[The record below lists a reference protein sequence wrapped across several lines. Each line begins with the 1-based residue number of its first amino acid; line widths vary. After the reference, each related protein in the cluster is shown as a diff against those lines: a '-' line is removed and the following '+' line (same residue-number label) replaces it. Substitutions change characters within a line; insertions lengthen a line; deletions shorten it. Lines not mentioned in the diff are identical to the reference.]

1 MLEPIVKNIIEKL
14 KPLANQYID
23 KSTLRNVIYMTI
35 AMVLFMLGM
44 LLYGIILNIREDSLA
59 ESLREKGFEKLVDSN
74 LIIDRENY
82 TLNLYE
88 DTVLVKSY
96 RVSFG
101 KNVHKAKYRAG
112 DDATPVGEYK
122 ICSIDSSQS
131 YTRIFRLNYPNI
143 DDASNALRKGLI
155 SQKEFNQIKFEFY
168 YEGCTKFNKVLGGEI
183 GIHGIGRLN
192 FIFKNLPF
200 VYNWTNGSIAMSD
213 EDIEE
218 LYSVVKVGTKVV
230 IK

>member
-1 MLEPIVKNIIEKL
+1 VPEKRFKKILEKL
-14 KPLANQYID
+14 KPLIKQYID
-23 KSTLRNVIYMTI
+23 KSTGNIIYMTA
-35 AMVLFMLGM
+35 AMFLFMLGM
-44 LLYGIILNIREDSLA
+44 ILYGIILNIREVPLA
-59 ESLREKGFEKLVDSN
+59 ESMGRKGFTNLVN
-74 LIIDRENY
+74 CNILIDKENY

-101 KNVHKAKYRAG
+101 RNVHHVKNRAG
-112 DDATPVGEYK
+112 DEATPIGVYK
-122 ICSIDSSQS
+122 ICAIDSSEL
-131 YTRIFRLNYPNI
+131 YTRLFRLNYPNI
-143 DDASNALRKGLI
+143 DDASEALRKGLI
-155 SQKEFNQIKFEFY
+155 SQKDFNQIKFEFY

-192 FIFKNLPF
+192 YIFKNLPF

-218 LYSVVKVGTKVV
+218 LYSVVKIGTKVV